1 MRRRPENETSRRKVK
16 SFRKIREKMSHFRKH
31 RNGEVMKESKIW
43 TQGTETDVGWGQVV
57 LVRDCQLKT
66 INHM

>member
-31 RNGEVMKESKIW
+31 RNGEVMKRKGEAS
-43 TQGTETDVGWGQVV
+43 GERGEG
-57 LVRDCQLKT
+57 
-66 INHM
+66 